1 MRNARQYIEFSK
13 FFILILFFQIHERR
27 CTWLYVIDD
36 IMITAQGKTPYLYR
50 HDILQLVQQQLI
62 TQKITK
68 TMRQIPEKYKPRILL
83 TTVRMPETR

>member
-1 MRNARQYIEFSK
+1 
-13 FFILILFFQIHERR
+13 
-27 CTWLYVIDD
+27 
-36 IMITAQGKTPYLYR
+36 MIAAQGKTPYLYR

-68 TMRQIPEKYKPRILL
+68 TMRKIPEKYKPRILL